1 MEIQI
6 IVRKVCWQCPAMFC
20 LYSLHLKQTFP
31 PIIWI
36 FTEGEGD
43 GIESRLP
50 FKIFFALQ
58 FFNKI
63 ILIFSGSKAGVKLH
77 MQRIHRKDDYKFDCD
92 MCDFKTYMKTKLDDH
107 VKLREK
113 QSANMFFCE
122 KCDFKSC
129 TSYGLV
135 FHRSK
140 IHQITKLMKRY
151 AFKKHFNQNYK
162 NE

>member
-1 MEIQI
+1 
-6 IVRKVCWQCPAMFC
+6 
-20 LYSLHLKQTFP
+20 
-31 PIIWI
+31 
-36 FTEGEGD
+36 
-43 GIESRLP
+43 
-50 FKIFFALQ
+50 
-58 FFNKI
+58 
-63 ILIFSGSKAGVKLH
+63 

-107 VKLREK
+107 VKLRDK

-151 AFKKHFNQNYK
+151 VFKKTFQSNLQEWVNQIWTILWVFDCFNKSLQSKFSWIFGLAFQYGRARNYK
-162 NE
+162 GWGNCRLITFNLIGLFWLSAGCWIP

>member
-1 MEIQI
+1 
-6 IVRKVCWQCPAMFC
+6 
-20 LYSLHLKQTFP
+20 
-31 PIIWI
+31 
-36 FTEGEGD
+36 
-43 GIESRLP
+43 
-50 FKIFFALQ
+50 
-58 FFNKI
+58 
-63 ILIFSGSKAGVKLH
+63 

-107 VKLREK
+107 VKLRDK

-151 AFKKHFNQNYK
+151 VYEKHFYLNY
-162 NE
+162 EYE

>member
-1 MEIQI
+1 
-6 IVRKVCWQCPAMFC
+6 
-20 LYSLHLKQTFP
+20 
-31 PIIWI
+31 
-36 FTEGEGD
+36 
-43 GIESRLP
+43 
-50 FKIFFALQ
+50 
-58 FFNKI
+58 
-63 ILIFSGSKAGVKLH
+63 

-107 VKLREK
+107 VKLRDK

-151 AFKKHFNQNYK
+151 VFKKNISIKLTRMSKSNLDDSMSF
-162 NE
+162 

>member
-1 MEIQI
+1 
-6 IVRKVCWQCPAMFC
+6 
-20 LYSLHLKQTFP
+20 
-31 PIIWI
+31 
-36 FTEGEGD
+36 
-43 GIESRLP
+43 
-50 FKIFFALQ
+50 
-58 FFNKI
+58 
-63 ILIFSGSKAGVKLH
+63 

-107 VKLREK
+107 VKLRDK

-162 NE
+162 NECIKFGRSHEFFIVLTQVFNLIFFLIFGLAFQYSRARTYKGGGEL